1 MKKSVWYVLGVVV
14 GGALLYFILGWV
26 TSLLTIMALTI
37 VVFVVVMFV
46 RRRLNKR

>member
-1 MKKSVWYVLGVVV
+1 MKKSVWYVLGVVI

-26 TSLLTIMALTI
+26 TSLLTIIALTI
-37 VVFVVVMFV
+37 VVFVVFMFV